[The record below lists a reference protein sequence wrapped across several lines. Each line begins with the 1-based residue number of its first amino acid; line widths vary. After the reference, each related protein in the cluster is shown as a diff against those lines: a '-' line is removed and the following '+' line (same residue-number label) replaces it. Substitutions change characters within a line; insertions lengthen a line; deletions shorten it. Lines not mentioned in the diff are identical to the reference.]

1 MGILTL
7 AFQNKH
13 VSSIFNFE
21 QAVCGEDASSREG
34 ADQLFVA
41 SYINLYTMDPNSS
54 AHCTSLTAPDPQSSS
69 NGQYKRLP
77 RYDIRS
83 HPETPS

>member
-13 VSSIFNFE
+13 VSSIFNVE

-41 SYINLYTMDPNSS
+41 SYINLYD
-54 AHCTSLTAPDPQSSS
+54 
-69 NGQYKRLP
+69 R
-77 RYDIRS
+77 
-83 HPETPS
+83 PETHLY